1 MKHKIVLISICCILL
16 LSSCSKNETAKDD
29 ALIEKT
35 KPRALLIT
43 DASGI
48 GDRSFNAAAFS
59 GLMTYYDDTA
69 GEQRYRG
76 KFYDVFECSTNEEAE
91 ILIQQA
97 VITKNYQL
105 IIAPGHSFADAL
117 FFSAKKYPQQ
127 KFMIV
132 DTAQNFSPNVI
143 EFTYSEEQ
151 GSFLVGAAAAL
162 QAKFDKRENPSFGF
176 IGGEKSLVITKFQL
190 GYIQG
195 VRSILPDAVIHEYY
209 TEAWDRIDLAEEKSR
224 EWYSQGIYAVFTA
237 AGASSL
243 GTINEAKKFRQRGYN
258 VWALGVD
265 SDQYTY
271 GLYAPDRSAVLTS
284 MIKDVGRAVVYS
296 LRMMEAGNFVNGSIM
311 FDLAAEGVSYTRT
324 NSELLPEVAASIE
337 KLKNA
342 ILDGKLIVY
351 ANYRDAQK
359 AGLVKDLKYAVYE

>member
-1 MKHKIVLISICCILL
+1 MKQIVFLFILVCILL
-16 LSSCSKNETAKDD
+16 FSSCSKKEDFEDNK
-29 ALIEKT
+29 LIEKK
-35 KPRALLIT
+35 KPHALLIT

-59 GLMTYYDDTA
+59 GLMTYYKDTVE
-69 GEQRYRG
+69 EQKYRG
-76 KFYDVFECSTNEEAE
+76 VLYDVFECAANEDALL
-91 ILIQQA
+91 IIQQA
-97 VITKNYQL
+97 VLAKNYQL
-105 IIAPGHSFADAL
+105 IIAPGHSFSQAL
-117 FFSAKKYPQQ
+117 FSSAKKYPQQ

-162 QAKFDKRENPSFGF
+162 QAKFDKRVNPSFGF
-176 IGGEKSLVITKFQL
+176 IGGEQSLVITKFQL
-190 GYIQG
+190 GFIQG
-195 VRSILPDAVIHEYY
+195 VRSILPDAVIQEYY
-209 TEAWDRIDLAEEKSR
+209 TQAWDRIDLAEDVSR
-224 EWYSQGIYAVFTA
+224 QWYADGVYAIFSA

-243 GTINEAKKFRQRGYN
+243 GVINEAKKFRQRGYN

-271 GLYAPDRSAVLTS
+271 GIYAPNRSAVLTS

-296 LRMMEAGNFVNGSIM
+296 LQMMEAGNFINGSIM
-311 FDLAAEGVSYTRT
+311 FDLAAEGVSFTTT
-324 NSELLPEVAASIE
+324 NRELLPEVTASIE
-337 KLKNA
+337 KIKKA

-351 ANYRDAQK
+351 GTYKEAQK